1 MHAPATPGD
10 SVPGDA
16 AGDDSGQGSEPEQP
30 EETPVARRVDSV
42 EFGTPGDLRTLE
54 VTDYCYATHLTP
66 NEKFVVIL
74 NGAGLD
80 DIPYIHLDYL
90 KNGQMSEITIF
101 RSDES
106 TSNRAVF
113 ESSGGDTPEQAFVKY
128 IEYNKEYFFNM
139 RNSYNRIRI
148 DLSVNDE
155 SMGTTTGGGIAYYD
169 FDNEISAV
177 ANDGYH
183 FVQWSD
189 GETEAT
195 RKVNSFEDVELQAIF
210 EANAIKPTD
219 APTKPV
225 VSEVYVLS
233 GNEYVQAPTSGVRHL
248 FNKSGGG
255 ATTVKL
261 QGSNLNLI
269 DQIVVGVRRYMNS
282 YTYTIT
288 PQEVSTD
295 EEAIF
300 VSKEKA
306 TDLNFSLEYIKFGE
320 EYLYNA
326 ADIPLMCKL
335 DVSSADQIPPLYF
348 AVKLNE

>member
-30 EETPVARRVDSV
+30 EETPVVRRVDSV

-90 KNGQMSEITIF
+90 KNGQMSEITI
-101 RSDES
+101 RRLDES

-189 GETEAT
+189 GETEAS
-195 RKVNSFEDVELQAIF
+195 RKVHSFEDVELQAIF
-210 EANAIKPTD
+210 
-219 APTKPV
+219 APD
-225 VSEVYVLS
+225 
-233 GNEYVQAPTSGVRHL
+233 G
-248 FNKSGGG
+248 
-255 ATTVKL
+255 
-261 QGSNLNLI
+261 
-269 DQIVVGVRRYMNS
+269 D
-282 YTYTIT
+282 
-288 PQEVSTD
+288 
-295 EEAIF
+295 
-300 VSKEKA
+300 
-306 TDLNFSLEYIKFGE
+306 
-320 EYLYNA
+320 
-326 ADIPLMCKL
+326 
-335 DVSSADQIPPLYF
+335 
-348 AVKLNE
+348 